1 MQAKKERADVVFF
14 DLVSKK
20 PVFRA
25 VRFLV
30 VGVVA
35 NLQQLA
41 HFFLKGEL
49 PKCCSYPFLVLMFA
63 GF

>member
-1 MQAKKERADVVFF
+1 MVFF